1 MVSKAKPLYAFFHK
15 YESEYG
21 ELSQIAKL
29 EKRMAEVYPEDPR
42 LATFA
47 ARYSAEGFD
56 PTAVRIIVSP
66 SKQMRP
72 KSTGPLI
79 MQSIEQPTSIQN
91 SPRPHF
97 VQEAS
102 PRPQYL
108 QATNSP
114 KRPFQIEDSDD
125 LNRPRKLARGE
136 SPLKGAAGRRLDQQ
150 KRLQQGTP
158 TWQSNAPPFVVP
170 RDITF
175 LLSIIPRADLYTS
188 TKFSPE
194 ALVRLLRETIVPDFS
209 TWKTARDQSQPP
221 VQRYDGTRSNP
232 IPPRPNLYPQQYGGQ
247 SNQYGDQGSGWQPS
261 DGSQAQYQD
270 PYATY
275 PASGA
280 THQRDA
286 FSRPPAVH
294 GLPPRPAV
302 PLPLPVPSRSGYYV
316 AADSDQENRVTP
328 PPASACLPLVL
339 PITNFGL
346 PQDTI
351 AEWRTSP
358 DTNFSLR
365 FDWITHSTFSIQIL
379 AEGSRMEWNFR
390 EGKHGFCEKFVF

>member
-1 MVSKAKPLYAFFHK
+1 VTLLVSDLPLCPLQSTNRDPDARVDFETVVSRLAEKDKVSEAKPLYVFFHK
-15 YESEYG
+15 YESEFG

-29 EKRMAEVYPEDPR
+29 EKRMAELYPDDPR

-47 ARYSAEGFD
+47 ARYSTGGFD
-56 PTAVRIIVSP
+56 PTAVRIIISP
-66 SKQMRP
+66 SKQMRA
-72 KSTGPLI
+72 KMSALSI

-91 SPRPHF
+91 SPRPHY

-114 KRPFQIEDSDD
+114 KRPFQVEDSDD

-150 KRLQQGTP
+150 KRMQQGAP

-175 LLSIIPRADLYTS
+175 LLSIIPRAELYTS

-209 TWKTARDQSQPP
+209 TWKTARDQSQPT
-221 VQRYDGTRSNP
+221 VQRYDGTRSTYIP
-232 IPPRPNLYPQQYGGQ
+232 PPPPPPPRPNVYPQPQYGGQ
-247 SNQYGDQGSGWQPS
+247 SSQYGDQGSGWQN
-261 DGSQAQYQD
+261 DGSQPPYQD
-270 PYATY
+270 PYASY
-275 PASGA
+275 PGA

-294 GLPPRPAV
+294 GLPPRPAL
-302 PLPLPVPSRSGYYV
+302 PLPPPVPSRSGYHA
-316 AADSDQENRVTP
+316 AADPGQENRATP
-328 PPASACLPLVL
+328 PNLLPAYLWYY
-339 PITNFGL
+339 G
-346 PQDTI
+346 
-351 AEWRTSP
+351 
-358 DTNFSLR
+358 
-365 FDWITHSTFSIQIL
+365 
-379 AEGSRMEWNFR
+379 
-390 EGKHGFCEKFVF
+390 

>member
-1 MVSKAKPLYAFFHK
+1 MVAKAKPLYAFFHK

-21 ELSQIAKL
+21 ELSQISKL

-56 PTAVRIIVSP
+56 PTAVRLIVSP

-72 KSTGPLI
+72 KSTGPSI

-91 SPRPHF
+91 SPRPHYL
-97 VQEAS
+97 QEAQAS
-102 PRPQYL
+102 PRPQYV

-114 KRPFQIEDSDD
+114 KRPFQVEDSDD

-158 TWQSNAPPFVVP
+158 TWQSNTPPFVVP

-221 VQRYDGTRSNP
+221 VQRYDGMRSTY
-232 IPPRPNLYPQQYGGQ
+232 IPPPPTPNVFPQQQYDGQ
-247 SNQYGDQGSGWQPS
+247 HVQYGDQSSGWQN
-261 DGSQAQYQD
+261 DGSQSQYPD
-270 PYATY
+270 PHALF
-275 PASGA
+275 PGA

-286 FSRPPAVH
+286 FSRLPAAY
-294 GLPPRPAV
+294 GFPPRPAF
-302 PLPLPVPSRSGYYV
+302 PLPLPVPSRSGYHMATDPGQEGRATPQLMY
-316 AADSDQENRVTP
+316 AHFGTSDS
-328 PPASACLPLVL
+328 
-339 PITNFGL
+339 
-346 PQDTI
+346 
-351 AEWRTSP
+351 
-358 DTNFSLR
+358 
-365 FDWITHSTFSIQIL
+365 
-379 AEGSRMEWNFR
+379 
-390 EGKHGFCEKFVF
+390 

>member
-1 MVSKAKPLYAFFHK
+1 
-15 YESEYG
+15 
-21 ELSQIAKL
+21 
-29 EKRMAEVYPEDPR
+29 MAEVYPDDPR
-42 LATFA
+42 FATFA

-56 PTAVRIIVSP
+56 PTAVRIIISP
-66 SKQMRP
+66 SKQMKP
-72 KSTGPLI
+72 KSTGPSI

-91 SPRPHF
+91 SPRPHY

-108 QATNSP
+108 QVTNSP
-114 KRPFQIEDSDD
+114 KRPFQIEDDD

-188 TKFSPE
+188 TKFKPE

-232 IPPRPNLYPQQYGGQ
+232 LPPRPNVYPQTIRW
-247 SNQYGDQGSGWQPS
+247 SNQ
-261 DGSQAQYQD
+261 
-270 PYATY
+270 
-275 PASGA
+275 
-280 THQRDA
+280 
-286 FSRPPAVH
+286 
-294 GLPPRPAV
+294 
-302 PLPLPVPSRSGYYV
+302 
-316 AADSDQENRVTP
+316 
-328 PPASACLPLVL
+328 
-339 PITNFGL
+339 
-346 PQDTI
+346 
-351 AEWRTSP
+351 
-358 DTNFSLR
+358 
-365 FDWITHSTFSIQIL
+365 SI
-379 AEGSRMEWNFR
+379 W
-390 EGKHGFCEKFVF
+390 